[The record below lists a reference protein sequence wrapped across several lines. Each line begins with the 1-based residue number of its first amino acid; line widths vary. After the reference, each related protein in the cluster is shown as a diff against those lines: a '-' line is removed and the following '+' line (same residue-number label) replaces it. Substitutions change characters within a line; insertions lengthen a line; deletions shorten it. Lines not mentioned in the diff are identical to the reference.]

1 MGKKKGK
8 RAEQPAR
15 DVCEDEPTPEDEEV
29 VDQLE
34 VMAVTGPADEQT
46 EAESDLADLDNS
58 AEGAPSMVVKGNET
72 TRNLVVPYCPICTA
86 PFEFCEWGPEF
97 ARCKARFQ
105 EHYQQSFPDVSGE
118 EELLELMT
126 RLGFEGETDA
136 AAKKAQKAKKAPS
149 EDAPPPPPSKK
160 DKKKEAA
167 AIVIELNTRNKKK
180 FVTCVRG
187 LELFEVDAPAAAK
200 VFGKKFACG
209 SAFQKGKNGLP
220 DQIEIQGNYK
230 DELPEFIASKFG
242 LKGEAIFFLEGGKK
256 TPAGDAP
263 AS

>member
-1 MGKKKGK
+1 MQIRNVW
-8 RAEQPAR
+8 RAT
-15 DVCEDEPTPEDEEV
+15 V
-29 VDQLE
+29 
-34 VMAVTGPADEQT
+34 
-46 EAESDLADLDNS
+46 
-58 AEGAPSMVVKGNET
+58 
-72 TRNLVVPYCPICTA
+72 CTA

-200 VFGKKFACG
+200 VFGKKVRAM
-209 SAFQKGKNGLP
+209 AQPLP
-220 DQIEIQGNYK
+220 IGTVSVVDRRTV
-230 DELPEFIASKFG
+230 
-242 LKGEAIFFLEGGKK
+242 FLLR
-256 TPAGDAP
+256 
-263 AS
+263 SRF